1 MPLEG
6 LWWMDD
12 MRQFS
17 VARKDEWK
25 WTMMIMQPAIVM
37 QPMAAATRPSTPSF
51 ELGNPEG
58 YGGHVAGGNPVQQFQ
73 TFGPPRAMTRLRSN
87 SSRSRFWR
95 LRLAAALLLA
105 LLVSRMAG
113 AEPADLIVTNA
124 LVVTMNSQRE
134 VFSPGTVVIRG
145 DRIVAVG
152 PAAVAGEFTAP
163 RTIDAA
169 GGIVM
174 PGMIN
179 THTHVA
185 MSVFRGLGD
194 DVADR
199 LRRYIWPLEAK
210 VVDADLVYWGALHGL
225 MEMVEGGVTTF
236 VDSYPHPESTTR
248 AAREIGIRGVI
259 TYGVKDDLAPARKF
273 AERYRHDPLIIP
285 AIGLHSPYDN
295 TAEQIK
301 QAALLSKELDL
312 RVSMHVAEMDFELE
326 QLNKKYHQT
335 PIEYLNSLGLLSP
348 RFLAAHCIL
357 LTDGD
362 IALLK
367 ANDVGVAHNM
377 VANVKSAKGVAP
389 VLKLRA
395 AGVRVGLGTDGAMS
409 GNTLDVIGQLGYV
422 AKVHKLANHDR
433 TVMPAVDVVEMATIG
448 GARAL
453 HLEDRIGSL
462 EVGKLADL
470 IVIDTNSTSMV
481 PLYDPYTALVYAAS
495 PRDVRTTLIN
505 GREVMRDR
513 RVLTVDAQDVKE
525 HVRALMKNIQ
535 SIAATLK

>member
-1 MPLEG
+1 
-6 LWWMDD
+6 
-12 MRQFS
+12 
-17 VARKDEWK
+17 
-25 WTMMIMQPAIVM
+25 
-37 QPMAAATRPSTPSF
+37 MAWLHSNPSR
-51 ELGNPEG
+51 G
-58 YGGHVAGGNPVQQFQ
+58 
-73 TFGPPRAMTRLRSN
+73 RLR
-87 SSRSRFWR
+87 RQ
-95 LRLAAALLLA
+95 RLAAALLLP
-105 LLVSRMAG
+105 LLVSRVFG

-124 LVVTMNSQRE
+124 LVVTMNVQRE
-134 VFSPGTVVIRG
+134 VFSPGAVVIRA

-152 PAAVAGEFTAP
+152 PATIAGGFIAP
-163 RTIDAA
+163 RTIDVA
-169 GGIVM
+169 GDIVM

-179 THTHVA
+179 THTHAA

-194 DVADR
+194 DVGDR

-210 VVDADLVYWGALHGL
+210 VVNADLVYWGALHGL
-225 MEMVEGGVTTF
+225 VEMVEGGVTTF
-236 VDSYPHPESTTR
+236 VDMYPYPESTTR
-248 AAREIGIRGVI
+248 AAKAIGIRGVI

-273 AERYRHDPLIIP
+273 AEEYRHDPLIIP

-312 RVSMHVAEMDFELE
+312 RVSMHVSEMDFELE
-326 QLNKKYHQT
+326 ELRKKYNQT

-348 RFLAAHCIL
+348 RFLAAHCL
-357 LTDGD
+357 FLTDSD

-377 VANVKSAKGVAP
+377 VANIKSAKGVAP

-409 GNTLDVIGQLGYV
+409 GNTLDIIGQLGYV
-422 AKVHKLANHDR
+422 AKLHKLANHDR

-453 HLEDRIGSL
+453 HLDDRLGSL
-462 EVGKLADL
+462 EAGKLADL
-470 IVIDTNSTSMV
+470 VVIDTNSTSMV

-495 PRDVRTTLIN
+495 PRDVRTTIIN

-513 RVLTVDAQDVKE
+513 RVQTVDTRDVRE

-535 SIAATLK
+535 SIAGTLK